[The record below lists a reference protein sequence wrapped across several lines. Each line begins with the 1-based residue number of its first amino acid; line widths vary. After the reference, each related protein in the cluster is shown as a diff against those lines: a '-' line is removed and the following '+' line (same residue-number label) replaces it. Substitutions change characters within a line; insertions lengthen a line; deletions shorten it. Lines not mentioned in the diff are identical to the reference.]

1 MTIVERIRAHA
12 VIGRGTCSTYDECY
26 TDEELQELIVERYQE
41 PYDFDEIVKGL
52 MEDEVWYWERQGI
65 DFLAEVG

>member
-1 MTIVERIRAHA
+1 MTIVERIRVHPKL
-12 VIGRGTCSTYDECY
+12 GRGTCSTYDECY
-26 TDEELQELIVERYQE
+26 TDEELQEYVDEY
-41 PYDFDEIVKGL
+41 YAGKSFDEIVKGL

>member
-1 MTIVERIRAHA
+1 MTIVERIRAHQKL
-12 VIGRGTCSTYDECY
+12 GRGTCSTYDECY
-26 TDEELQELIVERYQE
+26 TDEELASYIDEY
-41 PYDFDEIVKGL
+41 YAGKGYDEIVKGL